1 MSVMNPISSNIF
13 NAEFLN
19 TPAAALAAW
28 ISIIGAIITLVTI
41 VIRALFKYRQSH
53 DVILKKSGIPAFIL
67 NFFLIRISL
76 KRLPTIT
83 WAEKSITVLFSLLFC
98 MQFIFLVQFSSKP
111 LEPHQIAHC
120 FIG

>member
-28 ISIIGAIITLVTI
+28 ISIIGAVITLVTI
-41 VIRALFKYRQSH
+41 VIRALFKYRKSH

-83 WAEKSITVLFSLLFC
+83 WAEKSITFSFHFFFC
-98 MQFIFLVQFSSKP
+98 VQFIFLVQFSSKP